1 MLKQDGKHII
11 GYRQAMN
18 LSEQPKDMVIVGSGA
33 IGIEFAYFYNS
44 MGTNVTVVEY
54 LDRIVP
60 IEDIEI
66 SKELEKSL
74 KKKGIKIQQ
83 LENLLKDKQTSKTF
97 KSKYGDP
104 DEVYPISRIK
114 SNIEKLTNRLKNI
127 QDGKKF

>member
-1 MLKQDGKHII
+1 
-11 GYRQAMN
+11 MN

-66 SKELEKSL
+66 
-74 KKKGIKIQQ
+74 
-83 LENLLKDKQTSKTF
+83 
-97 KSKYGDP
+97 
-104 DEVYPISRIK
+104 
-114 SNIEKLTNRLKNI
+114 
-127 QDGKKF
+127 